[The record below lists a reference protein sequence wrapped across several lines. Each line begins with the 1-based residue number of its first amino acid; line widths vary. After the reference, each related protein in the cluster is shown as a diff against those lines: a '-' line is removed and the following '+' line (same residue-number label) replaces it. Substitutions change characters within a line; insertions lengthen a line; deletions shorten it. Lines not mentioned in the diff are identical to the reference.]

1 MDWQDKLLAY
11 SLHLKSY
18 SLCAWPVDHLSRII
32 CFSLH
37 GFTKLMRLWDNRMK
51 NGGLQNVFHYK
62 ETGQVN
68 LHKASSSFLIK
79 ASFLIEDINGIK
91 SSK

>member
-1 MDWQDKLLAY
+1 
-11 SLHLKSY
+11 
-18 SLCAWPVDHLSRII
+18 
-32 CFSLH
+32 
-37 GFTKLMRLWDNRMK
+37 MK